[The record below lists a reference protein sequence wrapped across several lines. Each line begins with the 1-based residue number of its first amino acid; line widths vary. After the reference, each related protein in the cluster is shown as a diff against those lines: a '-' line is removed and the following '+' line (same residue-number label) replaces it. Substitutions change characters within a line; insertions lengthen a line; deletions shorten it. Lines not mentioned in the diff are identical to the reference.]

1 MPSIPPIIISPNK
14 SDNLFRIQ
22 QTKGNML
29 PPLSVGEIVKAE
41 VIEQFSDRNVLILL
55 KGKRIIA
62 DSALM
67 HNKGDRVKA
76 RVEQVQPRIILHVV
90 RNQTS
95 PSSIIRENIGFY
107 RFNPT
112 GLIDFFNEAN
122 RIFSQKDLGNLFSL
136 LGKEN
141 VATILKMVKSLT
153 LSQSTLNTG
162 FFKGYIYNIGYL
174 MEKELGG
181 ALTRKFGKASAVKKA
196 SHNLKGLLLTL
207 KKKLHGLTTDKKYD
221 GVEKVLRFI
230 DLSLKSIEA
239 HQVSNVVLQESDN
252 AYLFNIPMLFPDGMG
267 LAEVFLEFDGKD
279 AKEDSPQK
287 TCKMVCMFTMDALG
301 DIIVETTVEERKLK
315 CDIYCQDQTVC
326 DFIIPFL
333 AEIKER
339 LDAIG
344 YEACYVTCVIGKD
357 MENMKKGYRKLPYLY
372 DQEGVNVVV

>member
-1 MPSIPPIIISPNK
+1 MPSIPPIIISPDR
-14 SDNLFRIQ
+14 SDNLFRI

-41 VIEQFSDRNVLILL
+41 VIEQFGDRNVLILL
-55 KGKRIIA
+55 KGKRITA

-67 HNKGDRVKA
+67 HNKGERVKA
-76 RVEQVQPRIILHVV
+76 RVEQIQPRVILRIVG
-90 RNQTS
+90 NQTS
-95 PSSIIRENIGFY
+95 PSSVIRENIGFY
-107 RFNPT
+107 RLNPT
-112 GLIDFFNEAN
+112 GLIDFFNEVN

-141 VATILKMVKSLT
+141 MTTILKMVQSLT

-162 FFKGYIYNIGYL
+162 FFKDYIYNLGYL
-174 MEKELGG
+174 MEKELGE

-196 SHNLKGLLLTL
+196 SHNLKGLLLAL
-207 KKKLHGLTTDKKYD
+207 KNKLHGLTTDKKHH
-221 GVEKVLRFI
+221 GVEKLLRFI
-230 DLSLKSIEA
+230 DLSVKSIEA
-239 HQVSNVVLQESDN
+239 HQVSNVVLQERDN
-252 AYLFNIPMLFPDGMG
+252 VYLFNIPMLSPDGMG
-267 LAEVFLEFDGKD
+267 LAEIFLKFDGKD
-279 AKEDSPQK
+279 AKGSGQKK

-301 DIIVETTVEERKLK
+301 DIIVETTIEEPKLK
-315 CDIYCQDQTVC
+315 CDIYCQDQTIC

-344 YEACYVTCVIGKD
+344 YEASYVTCVIGKD
-357 MENMKKGYRKLPYLY
+357 MEKMKKGYRKLPYLH